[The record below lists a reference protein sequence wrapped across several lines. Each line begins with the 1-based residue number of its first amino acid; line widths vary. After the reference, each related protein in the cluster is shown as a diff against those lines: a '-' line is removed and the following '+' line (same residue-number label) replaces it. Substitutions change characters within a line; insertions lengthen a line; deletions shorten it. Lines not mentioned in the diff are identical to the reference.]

1 MIIVGQFSGTASMSG
16 VNIGGQV
23 TFLLTNLVVGLSVGA
38 TVMIGHYKGSGA
50 RKEMQET
57 IKTLFT
63 SLLVLAVILT
73 VGMFLLRDPILRLM
87 QTPAASFAEAKNYL
101 LITSLGT
108 VFIFGYNAFSAVMR
122 GLGDSRRPLVFVSI
136 ACVTN
141 VVLDPDHGW
150 GRCIWERQERRL
162 PPSPHKRSA

>member
-1 MIIVGQFSGTASMSG
+1 MSDFERDLSEGSVIKQLIRFSLPFLLSNIIQSLYNIADMIIVGQFSGTASMSG

-101 LITSLGT
+101 LITSLGHC
-108 VFIFGYNAFSAVMR
+108 FYFW
-122 GLGDSRRPLVFVSI
+122 L
-136 ACVTN
+136 
-141 VVLDPDHGW
+141 
-150 GRCIWERQERRL
+150 
-162 PPSPHKRSA
+162 